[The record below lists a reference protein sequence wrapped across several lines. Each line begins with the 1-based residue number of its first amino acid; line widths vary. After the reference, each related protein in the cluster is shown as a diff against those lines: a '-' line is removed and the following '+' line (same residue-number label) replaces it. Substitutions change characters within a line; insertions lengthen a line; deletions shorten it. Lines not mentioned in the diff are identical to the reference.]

1 MVDAYDGP
9 VTVKASSRQ
18 AIVDAAAQLIRAS
31 GVQGTSISD
40 LIAASGTS
48 AGAIYHHFPS
58 KNAIVVEVAREA
70 MAWPM
75 AALAEYRDR
84 PASPSDLLSYAMTA
98 LTDAPELGDLLIAL
112 GAGAATDD
120 DLGQQLRDEVGRLR
134 DSVEETM
141 LAWAMANGVPH
152 GRVQGYSQL
161 LIGLTLGFVSQRRL
175 VSNFDEQ
182 SYAAQAV
189 RLMALPQAEG

>member
-1 MVDAYDGP
+1 MTARP
-9 VTVKASSRQ
+9 SSRG
-18 AIVDAAAQLIRAS
+18 AIVEAAAQLIRVS
-31 GVQGTSISD
+31 GVQGTSITE

-75 AALAEYRDR
+75 SALATYRDR
-84 PASPSDLLSYAMTA
+84 PASPSELLSFAVNA
-98 LTDAPELGDLLIAL
+98 LTAESGLGDLLIQL

-120 DLGQQLRDEVGRLR
+120 ELGKQLRVEFAQLR
-134 DSVEETM
+134 DSVDQTM
-141 LAWAMANGVPH
+141 RAWASANQVPL
-152 GRVQGYSQL
+152 GRVHGYSQL

-175 VSNFDEQ
+175 VSDFDEKA
-182 SYAAQAV
+182 YASQAV
-189 RLMALPQAEG
+189 RLLALTPDAG